1 MNERIL
7 LIEDD
12 ESILLGLEMN
22 LKMEG
27 YQVSLARDGEQAIEE
42 FEETPPDLVIL
53 DLMLPAMNGFEVLRA
68 FRRKNSEVPVL
79 VLTARDSQQD
89 KVEGLNLGA
98 DDYVTKPFALP
109 ELLAR
114 INAHLRRARKKNGDA
129 GVIAFGD
136 VRVELDSR
144 RVTRS
149 GAPVEMT
156 AREFDLLVYLARS
169 RERVLARSQILE
181 AVWGDSYEGTERTVD
196 NFVVRLRDK
205 IEGDPS
211 KPVHLQT
218 VRGIGY
224 RFVAGS

>member
-7 LIEDD
+7 LVEDD

-27 YQVSLARDGEQAIEE
+27 YQVSLARDGEQAIEA
-42 FEETPPDLVIL
+42 FEETAPDLLIL
-53 DLMLPAMNGFEVLRA
+53 DLMLPEMNGFEVLRA
-68 FRRKNSEVPVL
+68 LRRKNSEVPVL

-114 INAHLRRARKKNGDA
+114 INAHLRRIRKKTGADG
-129 GVIAFGD
+129 GVIAFGE

-144 RVTRS
+144 RVSRA
-149 GAPVEMT
+149 GVQVDMT

-169 RERVLARSQILE
+169 RERVLARAQILE

-205 IEGDPS
+205 IEADPS

-224 RFVAGS
+224 RFVV